1 MVVVRIGSNGAGHF
15 SGKKKSNAIELE
27 CETEHHKGCECV
39 AEYEVYLG
47 GRGDGSRRGYCTLMN
62 P

>member
-39 AEYEVYLG
+39 AEYEVVG
-47 GRGDGSRRGYCTLMN
+47 MGVGVAIV